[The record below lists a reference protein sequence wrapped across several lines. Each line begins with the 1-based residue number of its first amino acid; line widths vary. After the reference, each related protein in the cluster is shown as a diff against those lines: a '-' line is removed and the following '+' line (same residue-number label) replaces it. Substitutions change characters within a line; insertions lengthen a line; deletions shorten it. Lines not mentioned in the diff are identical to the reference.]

1 MPADDIRVPRE
12 HDRVIVEGRDGVLT
26 VVAVDEARKTVSLQY
41 VTGDGPVL
49 DGVPWTALGY
59 MGEENGDQAA
69 SEMIEDK

>member
-1 MPADDIRVPRE
+1 MPADEMRVPRE

-26 VVAVDEARKTVSLQY
+26 VVAVDEAKKTVSLQY

-59 MGEENGDQAA
+59 MGDEGGEQSA
-69 SEMIEDK
+69 SEIIDNK